1 MAWDDP
7 GGNRDPWGGRK
18 NEGPPDLDEVVKK
31 LQARLSKVFGGAG
44 GGPRPSGGSYLTI
57 VAVLIVM
64 ALIFE
69 CSYVIQAGQRGV
81 VLRFGKHVATLQPG
95 WSLRFPRPIEY
106 VEKVNADLVQSTTH
120 KAAMLTRDENIVDVE
135 LEVQYKIKDTE
146 NGPADYLFDVR
157 QPEDALNEA
166 TEAAVRE
173 IIGANTM
180 DFVLTAGRSQI
191 AAQTKLALQ
200 KILDDYGTGLVVN
213 AVNIKSAK
221 PPEEVK
227 AAFDDAIKAREDQ
240 QRLINEAEAYK
251 NEIIPK
257 ARGAA
262 ARKIANAEAYKSQI
276 VANAEGDTSRF
287 TQLLTEYHKAPEVMR
302 ERMYL
307 DTMQSVLDN
316 SSKVLMTGNSANQL
330 LYLPLDKMMQQ
341 VGKGTVA
348 PESSAGGASS
358 SDSVPAVLPD
368 SRDRS
373 GDRDRSRK

>member
-7 GGNRDPWGGRK
+7 GGSRDPWGGRK
-18 NEGPPDLDEVVKK
+18 HEGPPDLDEVVKK
-31 LQARLSKVFGGAG
+31 LQARLSRVFG
-44 GGPRPSGGSYLTI
+44 SGGSPHLGGGSYFT
-57 VAVLIVM
+57 VVVVLIVV
-64 ALIFE
+64 ALFFE

-81 VLRFGKHVATLQPG
+81 VLRFGRHVATLQPG

-106 VEKVNADLVQSTTH
+106 VDKVNADLVQSTTH

-135 LEVQYKIKDTE
+135 LEVQYKIKDTQ
-146 NGPADYLFDVR
+146 NGPADYLFNVR

-191 AAQTKLALQ
+191 AEQTKEALQ

-213 AVNIKSAK
+213 AINIKSAK
-221 PPEEVK
+221 PPEDVK
-227 AAFDDAIKAREDQ
+227 AAFDDAIKAREDE

-251 NEIIPK
+251 NEIVPK

-262 ARKIANAEAYKSQI
+262 ARKIAEAEAYESQ
-276 VANAEGDTSRF
+276 VVSRAEGDASRF
-287 TQLLTEYHKAPEVMR
+287 TQLLTEYHKAPAVTR

-307 DTMQSVLDN
+307 DTMQSVLN
-316 SSKVLMTGNSANQL
+316 NTSKILLTGNTANQL
-330 LYLPLDKMMQQ
+330 IYLPLDKMMQQ
-341 VGKGTVA
+341 AGKGPA
-348 PESSAGGASS
+348 PAEKSATGSQS
-358 SDSVPAVLPD
+358 SDTPPVIVPD
-368 SRDRS
+368 FRDRS
-373 GDRDRSRK
+373 DDRDRSRQ

>member
-7 GGNRDPWGGRK
+7 GGSRDPWGGRK

-31 LQARLSKVFGGAG
+31 LQARLSRVFG
-44 GGPRPSGGSYLTI
+44 SGGSPHLGGGSYFT
-57 VAVLIVM
+57 VVVVLIVV
-64 ALIFE
+64 ALFFE

-81 VLRFGKHVATLQPG
+81 VLRFGRHVATLQPG

-106 VEKVNADLVQSTTH
+106 VDKVNADLVQSTTH

-135 LEVQYKIKDTE
+135 LEVQYKIKDTQ
-146 NGPADYLFDVR
+146 NGPADYLFNVR

-191 AAQTKLALQ
+191 AEQTKEALQ
-200 KILDDYGTGLVVN
+200 KILDDYGTGLIVN
-213 AVNIKSAK
+213 AINIKSAK
-221 PPEEVK
+221 PPEDVK
-227 AAFDDAIKAREDQ
+227 AAFDDAIKAREDE

-251 NEIIPK
+251 NEIVPK

-262 ARKIANAEAYKSQI
+262 ARKIAEAEAYKSQ
-276 VANAEGDTSRF
+276 VVSRAEGDASRF
-287 TQLLTEYHKAPEVMR
+287 TQLLTEYHKAPAVTR

-307 DTMQSVLDN
+307 DTMQSVLN
-316 SSKVLMTGNSANQL
+316 NTSKILMTGNTANQL
-330 LYLPLDKMMQQ
+330 IYLPLDKMMQQ
-341 VGKGTVA
+341 AGTGSA
-348 PESSAGGASS
+348 PAEKSATGSQS
-358 SDSVPAVLPD
+358 SDTPPVIVPD
-368 SRDRS
+368 FRDRS
-373 GDRDRSRK
+373 DDRDRSRQ